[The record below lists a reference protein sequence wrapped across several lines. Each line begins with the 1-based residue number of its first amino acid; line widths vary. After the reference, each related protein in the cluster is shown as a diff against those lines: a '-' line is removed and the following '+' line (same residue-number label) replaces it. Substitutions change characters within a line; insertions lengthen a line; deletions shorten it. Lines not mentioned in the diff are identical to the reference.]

1 MVVHSAPNAGL
12 PLPLTIGL
20 VLIALIVDIRVAMYF
35 LDDLYKPERRVSG
48 GDKSV
53 WAVIIVV
60 GSVLGMLA
68 YVLFGREN

>member
-53 WAVIIVV
+53 WAVLIVV